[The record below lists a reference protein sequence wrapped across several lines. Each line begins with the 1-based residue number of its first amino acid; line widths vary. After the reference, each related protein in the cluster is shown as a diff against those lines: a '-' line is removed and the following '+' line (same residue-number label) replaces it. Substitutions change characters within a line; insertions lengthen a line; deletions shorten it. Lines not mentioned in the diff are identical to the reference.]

1 MSGILDPGL
10 PSGTEPVAPG
20 PGTDPDG
27 RSGGTPTRLSET
39 SGARAGRRSER
50 FRGGTLGPA
59 GTIAAAVVA
68 VAVVAALW
76 PALLG
81 GAHPLAVSPAEALLP
96 PGPGRPFG
104 TDESGRDV
112 LARVVAGT
120 RASLL
125 VGVVAT
131 LVGGVTG
138 VLLGVLAGLGGRV
151 VDAVV
156 GRVTEVAFALPLL
169 LVALVVI
176 AVTGPGPVPAMLA
189 VGFATAP
196 GYARIVRGLVRT
208 ARASQVVETAVLLG
222 RSPAAIVFRHVL
234 PAALWPIIAVGTLG
248 IGQAVVWAS
257 ALSYLGVGT
266 PPPAP
271 EWGAMLA
278 DGRTYLQTA
287 PWMST
292 FPGLAIVVLAT
303 AVTVLGRALRRRGDA
318 R

>member
-1 MSGILDPGL
+1 MSGIADPGL
-10 PSGTEPVAPG
+10 QTGSSGRQSAVDTERV
-20 PGTDPDG
+20 
-27 RSGGTPTRLSET
+27 
-39 SGARAGRRSER
+39 
-50 FRGGTLGPA
+50 RGGTLGV
-59 GTIAAAVVA
+59 GGIAAGAVVL
-68 VAVVAALW
+68 VAVVAAAW
-76 PALLG
+76 PGLLG
-81 GAHPLAVSPAEALLP
+81 GGDPLAVHPADALQAP
-96 PGPGRPFG
+96 SGAHPFG

-120 RASLL
+120 RASLV
-125 VGVVAT
+125 VGVAAT
-131 LVGGVTG
+131 LIGGGAG
-138 VLLGVLAGLGGRV
+138 VLLGVVAGLGAGAGRLGRLL
-151 VDAVV
+151 DAVI
-156 GRVTEVAFALPLL
+156 GRATEVAFALPLL

-176 AVTGPGPVPAMLA
+176 AVTGPGPVPAVLA

-196 GYARIVRGLVRT
+196 GYARIVRGLVRA
-208 ARASQVVETAVLLG
+208 ARGSQVVETAVLLG
-222 RSPAAIVFRHVL
+222 RSPARIVARHVL
-234 PAALWPIIAVGTLG
+234 PTALWPVVAVATLG
-248 IGQAVVWAS
+248 VGQAVVWAS

-303 AVTVLGRALRRRGDA
+303 AVTVLGRAIRQTGAA

>member
-1 MSGILDPGL
+1 MSGIADPGL
-10 PSGTEPVAPG
+10 QTGASAHQTAVGTERV
-20 PGTDPDG
+20 
-27 RSGGTPTRLSET
+27 
-39 SGARAGRRSER
+39 
-50 FRGGTLGPA
+50 RGGTLGVG
-59 GTIAAAVVA
+59 GTAAAVVVL
-68 VAVVAALW
+68 VAVVAAAS

-81 GAHPLAVSPAEALLP
+81 GGDPLAVHPTQALTAP
-96 PGPGRPFG
+96 SGAHPFG

-120 RASLL
+120 RASLV

-131 LVGGVTG
+131 LIGGGAG
-138 VLLGVLAGLGGRV
+138 VLLGVVAGLGAGAGRLGRLL
-151 VDAVV
+151 DAVI

-176 AVTGPGPVPAMLA
+176 AVTGPGPVPAVLA

-208 ARASQVVETAVLLG
+208 ARGSQVVETAVLLG
-222 RSPAAIVFRHVL
+222 RSPARTVVRHVL
-234 PAALWPIIAVGTLG
+234 PTALWPVVAVATLG
-248 IGQAVVWAS
+248 VGQAVVWAS

-303 AVTVLGRALRRRGDA
+303 AVTVLGRAIRRSGAA

>member
-1 MSGILDPGL
+1 MSGIADPGL
-10 PSGTEPVAPG
+10 QTGAPGHQTAAGTERV
-20 PGTDPDG
+20 
-27 RSGGTPTRLSET
+27 
-39 SGARAGRRSER
+39 
-50 FRGGTLGPA
+50 RGGTLGA
-59 GTIAAAVVA
+59 GGIAAGVVVL
-68 VAVVAALW
+68 VAVVAAAW

-81 GAHPLAVSPAEALLP
+81 GGDPLAVHPADALAAP
-96 PGPGRPFG
+96 SGAHPFG

-120 RASLL
+120 RASLV
-125 VGVVAT
+125 VGVAAT
-131 LVGGVTG
+131 LIGGGVG
-138 VLLGVLAGLGGRV
+138 VLLGVVAGLGAGAGRPGRLL
-151 VDAVV
+151 DAVI

-176 AVTGPGPVPAMLA
+176 AVTGPGPVPAVLA

-208 ARASQVVETAVLLG
+208 ARSSQVVETAVLLG
-222 RSPAAIVFRHVL
+222 RSPARTVVRHVL
-234 PAALWPIIAVGTLG
+234 PTALWPVVAVATLG
-248 IGQAVVWAS
+248 VGQAVVWAS

-303 AVTVLGRALRRRGDA
+303 AVTVLGRAIRRTGATR
-318 R
+318 

>member
-1 MSGILDPGL
+1 MSGIAEPSLQAGATAADP
-10 PSGTEPVAPG
+10 
-20 PGTDPDG
+20 
-27 RSGGTPTRLSET
+27 PTRPGRT
-39 SGARAGRRSER
+39 RA
-50 FRGGTLGPA
+50 LGPA
-59 GTIAAAVVA
+59 GTVAAAVVA
-68 VAVVAALW
+68 LAVVAAAW

-81 GAHPLAVSPAEALLP
+81 GAHPLAVHPAEALLP
-96 PGPGRPFG
+96 PGAGHLFG

-131 LVGGVTG
+131 LVGGG
-138 VLLGVLAGLGGRV
+138 VGIVLGVVAGLGGRM

-208 ARASQVVETAVLLG
+208 ARSSQVVETAVLQG
-222 RSPAAIVFRHVL
+222 RSPARIVLRHVL
-234 PAALWPIIAVGTLG
+234 PAALWPIVAVGTLG
-248 IGQAVVWAS
+248 VGQAIVWAS

-303 AVTVLGRALRRRGDA
+303 AVTVLGRALRPTGATR
-318 R
+318 

>member
-1 MSGILDPGL
+1 MSGGHPVRGVGDPATPTAAPATSRA
-10 PSGTEPVAPG
+10 PSGAAE
-20 PGTDPDG
+20 
-27 RSGGTPTRLSET
+27 
-39 SGARAGRRSER
+39 RR
-50 FRGGTLGPA
+50 RGGTLGTA
-59 GTIAAAVVA
+59 GWVAAVVVA
-68 VAVVAALW
+68 LAVVAAVA
-76 PALLG
+76 PGLLG
-81 GAHPLAVSPAEALLP
+81 GAHPLAVHPDEALLP
-96 PGPGRPFG
+96 PSAAHPFG

-120 RASLL
+120 RASLV
-125 VGVVAT
+125 VGVAAT
-131 LVGGVTG
+131 LVGAVSG
-138 VLLGVLAGLGGRV
+138 VLLGLVAGLGGRV
-151 VDAVV
+151 LDTVV

-176 AVTGPGPVPAMLA
+176 AVTGPGPVPAVFA

-196 GYARIVRGLVRT
+196 GYARIVRGLVRS
-208 ARASQVVETAVLLG
+208 ARESQVVETAVLLG
-222 RSPAAIVFRHVL
+222 RSPARIVVRHVL
-234 PAALWPIIAVGTLG
+234 PAALWPVVAVGTLG
-248 IGQAVVWAS
+248 VGQAVVWAS

-303 AVTVLGRALRRRGDA
+303 AVTVLGRALRRRGGA

>member
-1 MSGILDPGL
+1 VSGIA
-10 PSGTEPVAPG
+10 EP
-20 PGTDPDG
+20 
-27 RSGGTPTRLSET
+27 RLQADA
-39 SGARAGRRSER
+39 SGAAGGRSER

-59 GTIAAAVVA
+59 GLVAAGVVA
-68 VAVVAALW
+68 VAVLAAVW

-81 GAHPLAVSPAEALLP
+81 GGDPLAVHPERALQAP
-96 PGPGRPFG
+96 SWTAPFG

-112 LARVVAGT
+112 LARIVAGT
-120 RASLL
+120 RASLV

-131 LVGGVTG
+131 LVGGVAG
-138 VLLGVLAGLGGRV
+138 VVLGVVAGLGGRA

-189 VGFATAP
+189 VGAATAP

-208 ARASQVVETAVLLG
+208 ARRSQVVETAVLLG
-222 RSPAAIVFRHVL
+222 RSPARIVLRHVL
-234 PAALWPIIAVGTLG
+234 PAALWPVVAVATLG
-248 IGQAVVWAS
+248 VGQAVVWAS

-287 PWMST
+287 PWMSA

-303 AVTVLGRALRRRGDA
+303 AVTVLGRAVLRTGAVR
-318 R
+318 

>member
-1 MSGILDPGL
+1 MSGILDPAAL
-10 PSGTEPVAPG
+10 PDDTTTSRAPSG
-20 PGTDPDG
+20 
-27 RSGGTPTRLSET
+27 
-39 SGARAGRRSER
+39 GAERR
-50 FRGGTLGPA
+50 RGGTLGTA
-59 GTIAAAVVA
+59 GGVAAVVVA
-68 VAVVAALW
+68 LAVVAAVA
-76 PALLG
+76 PGLLG
-81 GAHPLAVSPAEALLP
+81 GAHPLAVHPDAALLP
-96 PGPGRPFG
+96 PSADHPFG

-112 LARVVAGT
+112 LRRVV
-120 RASLL
+120 
-125 VGVVAT
+125 
-131 LVGGVTG
+131 
-138 VLLGVLAGLGGRV
+138 AGLGGRV
-151 VDAVV
+151 LDTVV

-176 AVTGPGPVPAMLA
+176 AVTGPGPVPAVFA

-208 ARASQVVETAVLLG
+208 TRESQVVETAVLLG
-222 RSPAAIVFRHVL
+222 RSPALIVVRHVL
-234 PAALWPIIAVGTLG
+234 PAALWPVVAVGTLG

-292 FPGLAIVVLAT
+292 FPGLAIVALAT
-303 AVTVLGRALRRRGDA
+303 AVTVLGRAVRRRGDA

>member
-1 MSGILDPGL
+1 MSGIVDPGTPAAARSRRRRALDP
-10 PSGTEPVAPG
+10 
-20 PGTDPDG
+20 
-27 RSGGTPTRLSET
+27 
-39 SGARAGRRSER
+39 SGA
-50 FRGGTLGPA
+50 
-59 GTIAAAVVA
+59 AAALVVL
-68 VAVVAALW
+68 VAVVAAAW

-81 GAHPLAVSPAEALLP
+81 GGDPLAVHPAEALLAP
-96 PGPGRPFG
+96 SGTHPFG

-125 VGVVAT
+125 VGVAAT
-131 LVGGVTG
+131 LLGGGVG
-138 VLLGVLAGLGGRV
+138 LVLGVVAGLGAGAGRV
-151 VDAVV
+151 GRLLDAVI

-176 AVTGPGPVPAMLA
+176 AVTGPGPVPAVLA
-189 VGFATAP
+189 VGSATAP

-208 ARASQVVETAVLLG
+208 ARTSQVVETAVLLG
-222 RSPAAIVFRHVL
+222 RSPAAIVVRHVL
-234 PAALWPIIAVGTLG
+234 PAALWPVVAVGTLG
-248 IGQAVVWAS
+248 VGQAVVWAS

-303 AVTVLGRALRRRGDA
+303 AVTVLGRAIRRTGVSR
-318 R
+318 

>member
-1 MSGILDPGL
+1 MSGIADPRL
-10 PSGTEPVAPG
+10 QSAG
-20 PGTDPDG
+20 PAAATG
-27 RSGGTPTRLSET
+27 
-39 SGARAGRRSER
+39 RSER

-59 GTIAAAVVA
+59 GTVAAGVVLL
-68 VAVVAALW
+68 AVVAAAW

-81 GAHPLAVSPAEALLP
+81 GGDPLAVHPSQALLAP
-96 PGPGRPFG
+96 SGAHPFG

-120 RASLL
+120 RPSLV

-131 LVGGVTG
+131 LVGGGTG
-138 VLLGVLAGLGGRV
+138 VVLGVLAGLGGRV

-176 AVTGPGPVPAMLA
+176 AVTGPGPVPATLA

-208 ARASQVVETAVLLG
+208 ARRSQVVETAVLSG
-222 RSPAAIVFRHVL
+222 RSPARILTRHVL
-234 PAALWPIIAVGTLG
+234 PAALWPVVAVGTLG
-248 IGQAVVWAS
+248 VGQAVVWAS

-278 DGRTYLQTA
+278 DGRTYLLTA

-292 FPGLAIVVLAT
+292 FPGLAIVALAV
-303 AVTVLGRALRRRGDA
+303 AVTVLGRAVRRAGA
-318 R
+318 RR

>member
-1 MSGILDPGL
+1 MSGIVDPGL
-10 PSGTEPVAPG
+10 QA
-20 PGTDPDG
+20 
-27 RSGGTPTRLSET
+27 
-39 SGARAGRRSER
+39 GARPAVGGRSER
-50 FRGGTLGPA
+50 SRGGTLGPT
-59 GTIAAAVVA
+59 GTVAAVVVAFA
-68 VAVVAALW
+68 VLAALW
-76 PALLG
+76 PSLLG
-81 GAHPLAVSPAEALLP
+81 GGDPLAVHPADALA
-96 PGPGRPFG
+96 GPSAAHPFG

-112 LARVVAGT
+112 FARVVAGT
-120 RASLL
+120 RASLV

-131 LVGGVTG
+131 LVGGLSG
-138 VLLGVLAGLGGRV
+138 VVLGTVAGLGGRF

-176 AVTGPGPVPAMLA
+176 AVTGPGPVPATLA

-208 ARASQVVETAVLLG
+208 ARSSQVVETAVLQG
-222 RSPAAIVFRHVL
+222 RSPGRILVRHVL
-234 PAALWPIIAVGTLG
+234 PAALWPVVAVATLG
-248 IGQAVVWAS
+248 VGQAVVWAS

-278 DGRTYLQTA
+278 DGRTYLLTA

-303 AVTVLGRALRRRGDA
+303 AVTVLGRAVRRAGA
-318 R
+318 RR

>member
-1 MSGILDPGL
+1 MSGIADPGL
-10 PSGTEPVAPG
+10 Q
-20 PGTDPDG
+20 
-27 RSGGTPTRLSET
+27 
-39 SGARAGRRSER
+39 SGAGPTRAGRADTRR
-50 FRGGTLGPA
+50 WRALGPA
-59 GTIAAAVVA
+59 GTVAAVVVA
-68 VAVVAALW
+68 VAVVAAVW
-76 PALLG
+76 PSLLG
-81 GAHPLAVSPAEALLP
+81 GGDPLAVHPADALTAP
-96 PGPGRPFG
+96 SAAHPFG

-120 RASLL
+120 RASLV

-131 LVGGVTG
+131 LVGGLSG
-138 VLLGVLAGLGGRV
+138 VVLGTIAGLGGRFL
-151 VDAVV
+151 DAVV

-176 AVTGPGPVPAMLA
+176 AVTGPGPVPATLA

-208 ARASQVVETAVLLG
+208 ARSSQVVETAVLQG
-222 RSPAAIVFRHVL
+222 RSPGRILVRHVL
-234 PAALWPIIAVGTLG
+234 PAALWPVVAVATLG
-248 IGQAVVWAS
+248 VGQAVVWAS

-266 PPPAP
+266 PPPAA

-278 DGRTYLQTA
+278 DGRTYLLTA

-303 AVTVLGRALRRRGDA
+303 AVTVLGRALRRTGAA

>member
-1 MSGILDPGL
+1 VSGIADP
-10 PSGTEPVAPG
+10 
-20 PGTDPDG
+20 
-27 RSGGTPTRLSET
+27 RLQA
-39 SGARAGRRSER
+39 GARARDTTGRSER
-50 FRGGTLGPA
+50 FRGGTLGPT
-59 GTIAAAVVA
+59 GTVAAAVVA
-68 VAVVAALW
+68 LAVVAALW
-76 PALLG
+76 PGLLG
-81 GAHPLAVSPAEALLP
+81 GGDPLAVHAERALQAP
-96 PGPGRPFG
+96 SWAAPFG

-120 RASLL
+120 RASLV

-131 LVGGVTG
+131 LVGGGTG
-138 VLLGVLAGLGGRV
+138 VLLGVVAGLGGRF

-208 ARASQVVETAVLLG
+208 ARRSQVVETAVLLG
-222 RSPAAIVFRHVL
+222 RSPARIVLRHVL
-234 PAALWPIIAVGTLG
+234 PAALWPVVAVGTLG
-248 IGQAVVWAS
+248 VGQAVVWAS

-292 FPGLAIVVLAT
+292 FPGLAIVVLAV
-303 AVTVLGRALRRRGDA
+303 AVTVLGRAVRRTGA
-318 R
+318 RR

>member
-1 MSGILDPGL
+1 MSGIAEPSLQAGATAADP
-10 PSGTEPVAPG
+10 
-20 PGTDPDG
+20 
-27 RSGGTPTRLSET
+27 PTRP
-39 SGARAGRRSER
+39 GRTR
-50 FRGGTLGPA
+50 TLGPA
-59 GTIAAAVVA
+59 GTVAAAVVA
-68 VAVVAALW
+68 LAVVAAAW

-81 GAHPLAVSPAEALLP
+81 GAHPLAVHPAEALLP
-96 PGPGRPFG
+96 PGAGHLFG

-131 LVGGVTG
+131 LVGGG
-138 VLLGVLAGLGGRV
+138 VGIVLGVVAGLGGRM
-151 VDAVV
+151 VDAVI

-208 ARASQVVETAVLLG
+208 ARSSQVVETAVLQG
-222 RSPAAIVFRHVL
+222 RSPARIVLRHVL
-234 PAALWPIIAVGTLG
+234 PAALWPIVAVGTLG
-248 IGQAVVWAS
+248 VGQAIVWAS

-303 AVTVLGRALRRRGDA
+303 AVTVLGRALRPTGATR
-318 R
+318 

>member
-1 MSGILDPGL
+1 MSGVLDPGL
-10 PSGTEPVAPG
+10 QAGASE
-20 PGTDPDG
+20 G
-27 RSGGTPTRLSET
+27 RT
-39 SGARAGRRSER
+39 RRSER

-59 GTIAAAVVA
+59 GTVAAVVVA
-68 VAVVAALW
+68 VAVVAAVW
-76 PALLG
+76 PSLLG
-81 GAHPLAVSPAEALLP
+81 GGDSLAVHPTDALTP
-96 PGPGRPFG
+96 PGAAHPFG

-125 VGVVAT
+125 VGVAAT
-131 LVGGVTG
+131 LVGGFSG
-138 VLLGVLAGLGGRV
+138 VLLGTLAGLGGRL

-176 AVTGPGPVPAMLA
+176 AVTGPGPVPATLA

-196 GYARIVRGLVRT
+196 GYARIVRGLVRS
-208 ARASQVVETAVLLG
+208 ARSSQVVETAVLQG
-222 RSPAAIVFRHVL
+222 RSPGRILFRHVL
-234 PAALWPIIAVGTLG
+234 PAALWPVVAVATLG
-248 IGQAVVWAS
+248 VGQAVVWAS

-278 DGRTYLQTA
+278 DGRTYLLTA

-303 AVTVLGRALRRRGDA
+303 AVTVLGRALRRTGAA

>member
-1 MSGILDPGL
+1 VSGIIDPGL
-10 PSGTEPVAPG
+10 PSGAGVTTRRSATGPVDAAGGPFDPG
-20 PGTDPDG
+20 GQAGGG
-27 RSGGTPTRLSET
+27 RSG
-39 SGARAGRRSER
+39 RSER

-59 GTIAAAVVA
+59 GLVALAVVV
-68 VAVVAALW
+68 VAVVAAVW
-76 PALLG
+76 PAALG
-81 GAHPLAVSPAEALLP
+81 GAHPLAVHPADALQP
-96 PGPGRPFG
+96 PGAGHPFG

-131 LVGGVTG
+131 LVGGG
-138 VLLGVLAGLGGRV
+138 AGIVLGLLAGLGGRV
-151 VDAVV
+151 LDAVV

-196 GYARIVRGLVRT
+196 GYARIVRGLVRS

-222 RSPAAIVFRHVL
+222 RSPAVVVARHVL
-234 PAALWPIIAVGTLG
+234 PAALWPVVAVATLG
-248 IGQAVVWAS
+248 VGQAVVWAS

-303 AVTVLGRALRRRGDA
+303 AVTVLGRSVRRRGDA

>member
-1 MSGILDPGL
+1 M
-10 PSGTEPVAPG
+10 
-20 PGTDPDG
+20 
-27 RSGGTPTRLSET
+27 
-39 SGARAGRRSER
+39 RRR
-50 FRGGTLGPA
+50 NPLGVA
-59 GTIAAAVVA
+59 GTIAAGVVA
-68 VAVVAALW
+68 LAVVAAVW
-76 PALLG
+76 PSLLG
-81 GAHPLAVSPAEALLP
+81 GGSPLTVHPAQALQAP
-96 PGPGRPFG
+96 SWAAPFG

-112 LARVVAGT
+112 LGRVVAGT
-120 RASLL
+120 RVSLL

-131 LVGGVTG
+131 LVGGG
-138 VLLGVLAGLGGRV
+138 VGVVLGVVAGLGGRDL
-151 VDAVV
+151 DAVV

-196 GYARIVRGLVRT
+196 GYARIVRGLVR
-208 ARASQVVETAVLLG
+208 AAQSSQVVETAVLQG
-222 RSPAAIVFRHVL
+222 RSRTRILVRHVL
-234 PAALWPIIAVGTLG
+234 PAALWPVVAVGTLG
-248 IGQAVVWAS
+248 VGQAIVWAS

-292 FPGLAIVVLAT
+292 FPGLAIVALAT
-303 AVTVLGRALRRRGDA
+303 AVTVLGRALRRTGALR
-318 R
+318 

>member
-1 MSGILDPGL
+1 VV
-10 PSGTEPVAPG
+10 VA
-20 PGTDPDG
+20 
-27 RSGGTPTRLSET
+27 L
-39 SGARAGRRSER
+39 AV
-50 FRGGTLGPA
+50 L
-59 GTIAAAVVA
+59 AAV
-68 VAVVAALW
+68 W

-81 GAHPLAVSPAEALLP
+81 GAHPLAVHPAQALQAP
-96 PGPGRPFG
+96 SWSSPFG

-131 LVGGVTG
+131 LVGGLVG
-138 VLLGVLAGLGGRV
+138 VVLGVVAGLGGRV

-196 GYARIVRGLVRT
+196 GYARIVRGLVRS
-208 ARASQVVETAVLLG
+208 ARSSQVVETAVLLG
-222 RSPAAIVFRHVL
+222 RSPVRIVVRHVL
-234 PAALWPIIAVGTLG
+234 PAALWPVVAVGTLG

-278 DGRTYLQTA
+278 DGRTYLLTA

-303 AVTVLGRALRRRGDA
+303 AVTVLGRALRRTGALR
-318 R
+318 

>member
-1 MSGILDPGL
+1 VSGIVDPGL
-10 PSGTEPVAPG
+10 ASGRDSTDGVPG
-20 PGTDPDG
+20 SASSRDP
-27 RSGGTPTRLSET
+27 
-39 SGARAGRRSER
+39 GARAGRRTER

-59 GTIAAAVVA
+59 GTVAAVVVA

-81 GAHPLAVSPAEALLP
+81 GGDPLAVHPAAALLP
-96 PGPGRPFG
+96 PGAGHVFG

-131 LVGGVTG
+131 LVGGGTG
-138 VLLGVLAGLGGRV
+138 VVLGVLAGLGGRV

-169 LVALVVI
+169 LVVLVVI

-208 ARASQVVETAVLLG
+208 ARSSQVVETAVLLG
-222 RSPAAIVFRHVL
+222 RSPATIVARHVL
-234 PAALWPIIAVGTLG
+234 PAALWPVVAVGTLG

-278 DGRTYLQTA
+278 DGRTYLATA

-303 AVTVLGRALRRRGDA
+303 AVTVLGRALRRAGAA

>member
-1 MSGILDPGL
+1 MSGIVDPGL
-10 PSGTEPVAPG
+10 QAGVRP
-20 PGTDPDG
+20 TD
-27 RSGGTPTRLSET
+27 
-39 SGARAGRRSER
+39 GARSER
-50 FRGGTLGPA
+50 SRGGTLGPA
-59 GTIAAAVVA
+59 GLVATAIVA
-68 VAVVAALW
+68 VAVVAAVW
-76 PALLG
+76 PSLLG
-81 GAHPLAVSPAEALLP
+81 AGDPLAVHPADALAAP
-96 PGPGRPFG
+96 SAAHPFG

-120 RASLL
+120 RASLV

-131 LVGGVTG
+131 LVGGLTG
-138 VLLGVLAGLGGRV
+138 VVLGTVAGLGGRF

-176 AVTGPGPVPAMLA
+176 AVTGPGPVPATLA

-208 ARASQVVETAVLLG
+208 ARSSQVVETAVLQG
-222 RSPAAIVFRHVL
+222 RSPARTLLRHVL
-234 PAALWPIIAVGTLG
+234 PAALWPVVAVATLG
-248 IGQAVVWAS
+248 VGQAVVWAS

-278 DGRTYLQTA
+278 DGRTYLLTA

-303 AVTVLGRALRRRGDA
+303 AVTVLGRAVRRTGPA

>member
-1 MSGILDPGL
+1 MSGIADPSL
-10 PSGTEPVAPG
+10 QADAQRDDAAP
-20 PGTDPDG
+20 
-27 RSGGTPTRLSET
+27 
-39 SGARAGRRSER
+39 RSER
-50 FRGGTLGPA
+50 VRGGTLGPA
-59 GTIAAAVVA
+59 GILAAAVVA
-68 VAVVAALW
+68 LAVVASVW

-81 GAHPLAVSPAEALLP
+81 GGDPLAVHPAQALQAP
-96 PGPGRPFG
+96 SWSSPFG

-120 RASLL
+120 RASLV

-131 LVGGVTG
+131 LVGGG
-138 VLLGVLAGLGGRV
+138 LGVVLGVAAGLGGRV
-151 VDAVV
+151 VDAVI
-156 GRVTEVAFALPLL
+156 GRITEVAFALPLL

-196 GYARIVRGLVRT
+196 GYARIVRGLVRS
-208 ARASQVVETAVLLG
+208 ARSSQVVETAVLLG
-222 RSPAAIVFRHVL
+222 RSPARVIVRHVL
-234 PAALWPIIAVGTLG
+234 PAALWPVVAVGTLG
-248 IGQAVVWAS
+248 IGQAIVWAS

-303 AVTVLGRALRRRGDA
+303 AVTVLGRAIRRTGVVR
-318 R
+318 

>member
-1 MSGILDPGL
+1 MSGVLDPGL
-10 PSGTEPVAPG
+10 QAGA
-20 PGTDPDG
+20 
-27 RSGGTPTRLSET
+27 SERRT
-39 SGARAGRRSER
+39 RRSER

-59 GTIAAAVVA
+59 GTVAAVVVA
-68 VAVVAALW
+68 VAVVAAVW
-76 PALLG
+76 PSLLG
-81 GAHPLAVSPAEALLP
+81 GGDPLAVHPTDALTP
-96 PGPGRPFG
+96 PGAAHPFG

-125 VGVVAT
+125 VGVAAT
-131 LVGGVTG
+131 LVGGLTG
-138 VLLGVLAGLGGRV
+138 ILLGTLAGLGGRV

-176 AVTGPGPVPAMLA
+176 AVTGPGPVPATLA

-196 GYARIVRGLVRT
+196 GYARIVRALVRS
-208 ARASQVVETAVLLG
+208 ARSSQVVETAVLQG
-222 RSPAAIVFRHVL
+222 RSPGRILFRHVL
-234 PAALWPIIAVGTLG
+234 PAALWPVVAVATLG
-248 IGQAVVWAS
+248 VGQAVVWAS

-278 DGRTYLQTA
+278 DGRTYLLTA

-303 AVTVLGRALRRRGDA
+303 AVTVLGRALRRTGAA

>member
-1 MSGILDPGL
+1 MSGIADPGL
-10 PSGTEPVAPG
+10 QAGA
-20 PGTDPDG
+20 
-27 RSGGTPTRLSET
+27 TPAT
-39 SGARAGRRSER
+39 ARSER
-50 FRGGTLGPA
+50 SRGGTLGPA
-59 GTIAAAVVA
+59 GLVAAAVVA
-68 VAVVAALW
+68 VAVVAAVW
-76 PALLG
+76 PSLLG
-81 GAHPLAVSPAEALLP
+81 GGDPLAVHPADALAAP
-96 PGPGRPFG
+96 SGAHPFG

-112 LARVVAGT
+112 LTRVVAGT
-120 RASLL
+120 RASLV

-131 LVGGVTG
+131 LVGGTTG
-138 VLLGVLAGLGGRV
+138 VVLGTLAGLGGRL

-156 GRVTEVAFALPLL
+156 GRLTEVAFALPLL

-176 AVTGPGPVPAMLA
+176 AVTGPGPVPATLA

-196 GYARIVRGLVRT
+196 GYARIVRALVRT
-208 ARASQVVETAVLLG
+208 ARSSQVVETAVQQG
-222 RSPAAIVFRHVL
+222 RPPGRILFRHVL
-234 PAALWPIIAVGTLG
+234 PAALWPVVAVATLG
-248 IGQAVVWAS
+248 VGQAVVWAS

-278 DGRTYLQTA
+278 DGRTYLLTA

-303 AVTVLGRALRRRGDA
+303 SVTVLGRAVRRAGAA

>member
-1 MSGILDPGL
+1 M
-10 PSGTEPVAPG
+10 V
-20 PGTDPDG
+20 
-27 RSGGTPTRLSET
+27 
-39 SGARAGRRSER
+39 
-50 FRGGTLGPA
+50 
-59 GTIAAAVVA
+59 AAVVVALAVLAA
-68 VAVVAALW
+68 VA

-81 GAHPLAVSPAEALLP
+81 GAHPLAVDPGAALLP
-96 PGPGRPFG
+96 PSAAHPFG

-120 RASLL
+120 RPSLV
-125 VGVVAT
+125 VGLAAT
-131 LVGGVTG
+131 LVGATTG
-138 VLLGVLAGLGGRV
+138 VLLGLLAGLGGRV
-151 VDAVV
+151 LDAVV

-176 AVTGPGPVPAMLA
+176 AVTGPGPVPAVLA

-208 ARASQVVETAVLLG
+208 ARESQVVETAVLLG
-222 RSPAAIVFRHVL
+222 RSPARIVVRHVL
-234 PAALWPIIAVGTLG
+234 PAALWPVVAVGTLG
-248 IGQAVVWAS
+248 VGQAVVWAS

-303 AVTVLGRALRRRGDA
+303 AVTVLGRAIRRRGGA

>member
-1 MSGILDPGL
+1 MSGIVDPGL
-10 PSGTEPVAPG
+10 PAGRSSSSSIDGAPGSTPSPG
-20 PGTDPDG
+20 PGV
-27 RSGGTPTRLSET
+27 
-39 SGARAGRRSER
+39 RAGRRSER

-59 GTIAAAVVA
+59 GTVAAVVVA

-81 GAHPLAVSPAEALLP
+81 GADPLAVHPSQALLP
-96 PGPGRPFG
+96 PGAGHLFG

-131 LVGGVTG
+131 LVGGGTG
-138 VLLGVLAGLGGRV
+138 VVLGVLAGLGGRV

-208 ARASQVVETAVLLG
+208 ARSSQVVETAVLLG
-222 RSPAAIVFRHVL
+222 RSPATVVVRHVL
-234 PAALWPIIAVGTLG
+234 PAALWPVVAVGTLG

-278 DGRTYLQTA
+278 DGRTYLATA

-303 AVTVLGRALRRRGDA
+303 AVTVLGRALRRAGAA

>member
-1 MSGILDPGL
+1 VSGIADPGL
-10 PSGTEPVAPG
+10 QTGAPGHQTAAGTERV
-20 PGTDPDG
+20 
-27 RSGGTPTRLSET
+27 
-39 SGARAGRRSER
+39 
-50 FRGGTLGPA
+50 RGGTLGA
-59 GTIAAAVVA
+59 GGIAAGVVVL
-68 VAVVAALW
+68 VAVVAAAW

-81 GAHPLAVSPAEALLP
+81 GGDPLAVHPADALAAPSGAHL
-96 PGPGRPFG
+96 FG

-120 RASLL
+120 RASLV
-125 VGVVAT
+125 VGVAAT
-131 LVGGVTG
+131 TRAGAGRPG
-138 VLLGVLAGLGGRV
+138 RLL
-151 VDAVV
+151 DAVI

-176 AVTGPGPVPAMLA
+176 AVTGPGPVPAVLA

-196 GYARIVRGLVRT
+196 GYARIVRGLVRA
-208 ARASQVVETAVLLG
+208 ARSSQVVETAVLLG
-222 RSPAAIVFRHVL
+222 RSPARTVVRHVL
-234 PAALWPIIAVGTLG
+234 PAALWPVVAVATLG
-248 IGQAVVWAS
+248 VGQAVVWAS
-257 ALSYLGVGT
+257 ALSYLGVGM

-303 AVTVLGRALRRRGDA
+303 AVTVLGRAIRRTGAA

>member
-1 MSGILDPGL
+1 MSGVLDPGL
-10 PSGTEPVAPG
+10 QAGASGRRT
-20 PGTDPDG
+20 
-27 RSGGTPTRLSET
+27 
-39 SGARAGRRSER
+39 RRSER
-50 FRGGTLGPA
+50 FRGGTLGPS
-59 GTIAAAVVA
+59 GTVAAVVVA
-68 VAVVAALW
+68 VAVLAAVW
-76 PALLG
+76 PSLLG
-81 GAHPLAVSPAEALLP
+81 GGDPLAVHPTDALTP
-96 PGPGRPFG
+96 PGAAHPFG

-125 VGVVAT
+125 VGVAAT
-131 LVGGVTG
+131 LVGGFTG
-138 VLLGVLAGLGGRV
+138 VLLGTLAGLGGRV

-176 AVTGPGPVPAMLA
+176 AVTGPGPVPATLA

-196 GYARIVRGLVRT
+196 GYARIVRGLVRS
-208 ARASQVVETAVLLG
+208 ARTSQVVETAVLQG
-222 RSPAAIVFRHVL
+222 RSPGRILLRHVL
-234 PAALWPIIAVGTLG
+234 PAALWPVVAVATLG
-248 IGQAVVWAS
+248 VGQAVVWAS

-278 DGRTYLQTA
+278 DGRTYLLTA

-303 AVTVLGRALRRRGDA
+303 AVTVLGRALRRTGAA

>member
-1 MSGILDPGL
+1 MSGVLDPGL
-10 PSGTEPVAPG
+10 QAGASE
-20 PGTDPDG
+20 G
-27 RSGGTPTRLSET
+27 RI
-39 SGARAGRRSER
+39 RRSER

-59 GTIAAAVVA
+59 GTVAAVVVA
-68 VAVVAALW
+68 VAVVAAVW
-76 PALLG
+76 PSLLG
-81 GAHPLAVSPAEALLP
+81 GGDPLAVHPTDALTP
-96 PGPGRPFG
+96 PGAAHPFG

-125 VGVVAT
+125 VGVAAT
-131 LVGGVTG
+131 LVGGLSG
-138 VLLGVLAGLGGRV
+138 VLLGTLAGLGGRL

-176 AVTGPGPVPAMLA
+176 AVTGPGPVPATLA

-196 GYARIVRGLVRT
+196 GYARIVRGLVRS
-208 ARASQVVETAVLLG
+208 ARSSQVVETAVLQG
-222 RSPAAIVFRHVL
+222 RSPGRILFRHVL
-234 PAALWPIIAVGTLG
+234 PAALWPVVAVATLG
-248 IGQAVVWAS
+248 VGQAVVWAS

-278 DGRTYLQTA
+278 DGRTYLLTA

-303 AVTVLGRALRRRGDA
+303 AVTVLGRAVRRTGAA

>member
-1 MSGILDPGL
+1 MSGILDPAV
-10 PSGTEPVAPG
+10 S
-20 PGTDPDG
+20 PDDT
-27 RSGGTPTRLSET
+27 TPTRAP
-39 SGARAGRRSER
+39 SGGAERR
-50 FRGGTLGPA
+50 RGGTLGTA
-59 GTIAAAVVA
+59 GWVATAVVLL
-68 VAVVAALW
+68 AVVAAVA
-76 PALLG
+76 PGVLG
-81 GAHPLAVSPAEALLP
+81 GAHPLAVHPDEALLP
-96 PGPGRPFG
+96 PSGAHPFG

-112 LARVVAGT
+112 VARVVAGT
-120 RASLL
+120 RASLV
-125 VGVVAT
+125 VGVAAT
-131 LVGGVTG
+131 LVGAVTG
-138 VLLGVLAGLGGRV
+138 VLLGLVAALGGRV
-151 VDAVV
+151 LDAVV

-176 AVTGPGPVPAMLA
+176 AVTGPGPVPAVLA

-208 ARASQVVETAVLLG
+208 ARESQVVETAVLLG
-222 RSPAAIVFRHVL
+222 RSPARIVVRHVL
-234 PAALWPIIAVGTLG
+234 PAALWPVVAVGTLG
-248 IGQAVVWAS
+248 VGQAVVWAS

>member
-1 MSGILDPGL
+1 MSGIAE
-10 PSGTEPVAPG
+10 PS
-20 PGTDPDG
+20 
-27 RSGGTPTRLSET
+27 LQ
-39 SGARAGRRSER
+39 
-50 FRGGTLGPA
+50 A
-59 GTIAAAVVA
+59 GTSSTSAATARGRARGLGVAGTVAAAVVA
-68 VAVVAALW
+68 LAVVAAIW
-76 PALLG
+76 PDALG
-81 GAHPLAVSPAEALLP
+81 GGAPLAVHPADALLP
-96 PGPGRPFG
+96 PGAGHPFG

-120 RASLL
+120 RASLV

-131 LVGGVTG
+131 LVGGG
-138 VLLGVLAGLGGRV
+138 VGVVLGVVAGLGGRFL
-151 VDAVV
+151 DAVI

-196 GYARIVRGLVRT
+196 GYARIVRGLVRS
-208 ARASQVVETAVLLG
+208 ARGSQVVETAVLQG
-222 RSPAAIVFRHVL
+222 RAPARIVVRHVL
-234 PAALWPIIAVGTLG
+234 PAALWPVVAVGTLG
-248 IGQAVVWAS
+248 VGQAVVWAS

-287 PWMST
+287 PWMSA

-303 AVTVLGRALRRRGDA
+303 AVTVLGRALRRTGALR
-318 R
+318 

>member
-1 MSGILDPGL
+1 MSGILDPAAPIDDSATTRA
-10 PSGTEPVAPG
+10 PSG
-20 PGTDPDG
+20 
-27 RSGGTPTRLSET
+27 
-39 SGARAGRRSER
+39 GAER
-50 FRGGTLGPA
+50 HRGGTLGAA
-59 GTIAAAVVA
+59 GLVAAAVVA
-68 VAVVAALW
+68 LAVLAAVA

-81 GAHPLAVSPAEALLP
+81 GAHPLAVDPEAALLP
-96 PGPGRPFG
+96 PSAAHPFG

-120 RASLL
+120 RPSLV
-125 VGVVAT
+125 VGVAAT
-131 LVGGVTG
+131 LVGATTG
-138 VLLGVLAGLGGRV
+138 VLLGLLAGLGGRV
-151 VDAVV
+151 LDAVV

-176 AVTGPGPVPAMLA
+176 AVTGPGPVPAVLA

-196 GYARIVRGLVRT
+196 GYARIVGGLVRT
-208 ARASQVVETAVLLG
+208 ARESQVVETAVLLG
-222 RSPAAIVFRHVL
+222 RSPARIVVRHVL
-234 PAALWPIIAVGTLG
+234 PAALWPVVAVGTLG
-248 IGQAVVWAS
+248 VGQAVVWAS

-303 AVTVLGRALRRRGDA
+303 AVTVLGRAVRRRGGA